1 MYSVRKNSMEIKAKV
16 HNSGKLIGGIIL
28 ILIGLLLLEDRFGFD
43 FLNQIF
49 PLILIGLGIAHM
61 VRRRNQDMKSTAD
74 SHAYKSKQKMNDF
87 QNKVSDFETNLDDK
101 VSKFESKI
109 DDFEQKIHEKF
120 NKTNFSQNF
129 EDADFHSHKSQKKK
143 YSNASKKNGQVKYE
157 KAFGDLFINCK
168 GINVQNV
175 VVSSAI
181 GDIEMQMRDAIY
193 TDGLNRLIIS
203 HFIGDVLIYIPKE
216 IPVFVNCSNFIG
228 DVEAVGKRST
238 GFGNKVETHSS
249 EYETATRKLYI
260 ACSSFIGDIRIISS

>member
-1 MYSVRKNSMEIKAKV
+1 MEIKAKV

-28 ILIGLLLLEDRFGFD
+28 IIIGLLLLEDTFGFD
-43 FLNQIF
+43 FFDQVF
-49 PLILIGLGIAHM
+49 PLILIGLGIAHI
-61 VRRRNQDMKSTAD
+61 VRRRNQVMNSSAD
-74 SHAYKSKQKMNDF
+74 SHSYKFKQKMNDIHS
-87 QNKVSDFETNLDDK
+87 KAADFETKLDK
-101 VSKFESKI
+101 KINNFESKI

-120 NKTNFSQNF
+120 NETNFSQNF
-129 EDADFHSHKSQKKK
+129 EDSDFHFNKSQE
-143 YSNASKKNGQVKYE
+143 KKNSKSSFKNGKVKYE

-181 GDIEMQMRDAIY
+181 GDIEIQMRDAVY
-193 TDGLNRLIIS
+193 ADGLNRLIIS

-238 GFGNKVETHSS
+238 GFGNKVESYSTDYDSAS
-249 EYETATRKLYI
+249 RKLYI
-260 ACSSFIGDIRIISS
+260 ACSSFIGDIRIISV

>member
-1 MYSVRKNSMEIKAKV
+1 MEIKAKM

-28 ILIGLLLLEDRFGFD
+28 ILIGLLLLEDRLGFD
-43 FLNQIF
+43 FFNQIF

-61 VRRRNQDMKSTAD
+61 VRRKNQDMKSTAD
-74 SHAYKSKQKMNDF
+74 SHAYKFKQKMNDF
-87 QNKVSDFETNLDDK
+87 QSKVDDFETNLDDK
-101 VSKFESKI
+101 VNEFESKI
-109 DDFEQKIHEKF
+109 DNFEQKVNESF

-129 EDADFHSHKSQKKK
+129 EDTDFHSNKSQKKR
-143 YSNASKKNGQVKYE
+143 YSNASQKNGKVKYE

-193 TDGLNRLIIS
+193 ADGLNRLIIS

-216 IPVFVNCSNFIG
+216 MAVFVNCSNFIG

-238 GFGNKVETHSS
+238 GFGNKVESYSS
-249 EYETATRKLYI
+249 DYDSASCKLYI
-260 ACSSFIGDIRIISS
+260 ACSSFIGDIRIISG